1 MSMLVNILILFF
13 IILIGYQVIL
23 ANHIVEGLETTTTNS
38 GTNSSNTSS
47 NNTSSTTYTPYDTS
61 NPSNALILSQQ
72 NAGNI
77 DYLKQRMDAVQNM
90 FQEVQDLSGNVSILQ
105 EQVAGLVGQQQ
116 DYAAQL
122 TGGTAPN
129 ITGTT
134 DTTTSDTTTNG
145 TTTSDTTT
153 NGTTTSDT
161 TTNGT
166 TTSDT
171 TTTSN
176 IDTSFFLS

>member
-13 IILIGYQVIL
+13 IILIGYQLIL

-47 NNTSSTTYTPYDTS
+47 TNTSSTNTTSNTYTPYDTN

-153 NGTTTSDT
+153 SD
-161 TTNGT
+161 T